1 MAIESAKGRASSL
14 VYITPFLTTKSAIRG
29 DEDSEED
36 GIGIHHQDFK
46 FKLNQSAKTQNT
58 KKQKKKNQKNKTKQ
72 KSNANF
78 NINKVLR
85 IAMTVETKNLQVG
98 LRRGREKKM
107 AKMTTTEAE
116 MRV

>member
-14 VYITPFLTTKSAIRG
+14 VYITPFLTTKSAVRG

-58 KKQKKKNQKNKTKQ
+58 KKKKKKHKTKQNKTKQ
-72 KSNANF
+72 
-78 NINKVLR
+78 NKKVMQIL
-85 IAMTVETKNLQVG
+85 T
-98 LRRGREKKM
+98 
-107 AKMTTTEAE
+107 
-116 MRV
+116 